1 MDENTVGVIKPGIS
15 FGELGVLYGSE
26 RTASCV
32 SLTDVYCIGIDAI
45 IFQHI
50 LGDQVRNLN
59 NKRL

>member
-32 SLTDVYCIGIDAI
+32 SLTDVYCIAIDATV
-45 IFQHI
+45 FQEI
-50 LGDQVRNLN
+50 LGD
-59 NKRL
+59 

>member
-32 SLTDVYCIGIDAI
+32 SLTDVYCIAIDCV
-45 IFQHI
+45 IFQ
-50 LGDQVRNLN
+50 
-59 NKRL
+59 